1 MKVNLNQVKPS
12 PKPIR
17 STWDE
22 AKMKELQWSLM
33 EEGQVEPIGVHE
45 NSNGYMIVWGHRRVE
60 AARRA
65 GWEEIDAVVVP
76 QDEVNNLIQAG
87 IENLSSE
94 DMSTKDKVEWYER
107 LINLGL
113 SQAEIS
119 RRSTVSIGTLSGWGT
134 VGRENEL
141 RKIFDIEA
149 TSSRDDGG
157 VKKIMDI
164 QTVLGND
171 IEAKKAVAVKS
182 VEDRLTQSQTR
193 EVAQAYRDAP
203 TPEVKQAVLKAP
215 VVSRDTSADIL
226 RRSIHRVEM
235 DTGVKIAQER
245 SDWEKERDER
255 RDMQAWDFAVKE
267 FLDATKLY
275 AEIARKGAV
284 LVKYGKYSPEAA
296 RFTIR
301 KIDSLIDL
309 LKTYREELEEIT

>member
-1 MKVNLNQVKPS
+1 
-12 PKPIR
+12 
-17 STWDE
+17 
-22 AKMKELQWSLM
+22 
-33 EEGQVEPIGVHE
+33 
-45 NSNGYMIVWGHRRVE
+45 MIVWGHRRVE